1 MKKSILLILIL
12 NYFSNSFSQDLIYQI
27 SSQEPIKCQIIEVNI
42 DNVKY
47 KKTSN
52 LEGPLY
58 TIEKTKLDKIIY
70 SNGQIEN
77 FKITDTYATVYIIRP
92 RGSALTRMIIYEN
105 EKIIGRLTSNSY
117 LTWKIKVNNGEVAI
131 SSKGEGPA
139 DIIRINPKEGKTYY
153 IKQILITGWVKGRAK
168 LELIDETEAKK
179 LLEKTKMGDSKIMEL
194 D

>member
-1 MKKSILLILIL
+1 MKKSFLLILIL
-12 NYFSNSFSQDLIYQI
+12 NYFSNSFSQDLIYQS
-27 SSQEPIKCQIIEVNI
+27 SSQEVVQCKIIEVNI

-47 KKTSN
+47 KKFSN

-58 TIEKTKLDKIIY
+58 TIEKTKLDKIVY
-70 SNGQIEN
+70 SNGEIEN
-77 FKITDTYATVYIIRP
+77 FKMTEACATVYIIRP

-105 EKIIGRLTSNSY
+105 EKIIGRLVSNSY

-139 DIIRINPKEGKTYY
+139 DIIRINPKVGKTYY

-168 LELIDETEAKK
+168 LELIDETEATN
-179 LLEKTKMGDSKIMEL
+179 LLKRAKMGDSKIIEL

>member
-1 MKKSILLILIL
+1 MLIL

-70 SNGQIEN
+70 SNGEIEN